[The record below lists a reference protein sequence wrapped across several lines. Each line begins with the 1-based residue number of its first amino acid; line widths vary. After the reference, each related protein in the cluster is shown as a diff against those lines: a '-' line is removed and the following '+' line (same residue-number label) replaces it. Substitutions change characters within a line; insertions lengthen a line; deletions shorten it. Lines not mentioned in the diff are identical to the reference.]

1 MRWILWCFTPIL
13 VVTTAILAA
22 TASTTHA
29 HASLVSARP
38 APGAELFSFPKEIS
52 LTFDQPIGEES
63 SLTVFD
69 SNFGGV
75 EGIRVNHHAADPETL
90 TAALPALAPGHYTV
104 QWAVRS
110 ADGDQIGGS
119 YAFTVTGSL
128 LSLASDRW
136 LQRGVMAALISVG
149 AVVTTLRLFRRRRRV
164 PVRRFRFV

>member
-1 MRWILWCFTPIL
+1 MRWILWRFTPIL
-13 VVTTAILAA
+13 AVAIAILAA
-22 TASTTHA
+22 AASTARA

-38 APGAELFSFPKEIS
+38 APGAELFSSPKEIS
-52 LTFDQPIGEES
+52 LTFNQPIGEES
-63 SLTVFD
+63 TLTVFD

-75 EGIRVNHHAADPETL
+75 EGIGVNRLPDKPETL

-136 LQRGVMAALISVG
+136 LQRGVIIALISVG
-149 AVVTTLRLFRRRRRV
+149 AVVATLRLFRRWRRV
-164 PVRRFRFV
+164 PIRRFRFV